1 MRDRYD
7 DDMDDFHDMELG
19 DMIIGLAKI
28 MGAALLFWAFLFLSL
43 I

>member
-7 DDMDDFHDMELG
+7 DDMDGLHDVKLG
-19 DMIIGLAKI
+19 AMIIGLAEI

-43 I
+43 L